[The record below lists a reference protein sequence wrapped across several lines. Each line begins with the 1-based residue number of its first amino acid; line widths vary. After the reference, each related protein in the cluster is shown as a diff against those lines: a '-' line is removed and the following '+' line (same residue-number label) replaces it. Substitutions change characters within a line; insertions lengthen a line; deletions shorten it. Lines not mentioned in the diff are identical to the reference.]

1 MGGEARGALMDE
13 GWIPGWLEDFV
24 RENRRALASDEE
36 RMRLVLDLCGR
47 NISDGGGPFA
57 AAIFDEG
64 GGLVSAGTNRVVPAS
79 CSLLHA
85 EVLAIYSAER
95 ALGAR
100 DLSSRGRFTLV
111 TSAQPCLMCMG
122 ALLWAG
128 VSAVV
133 AGARGRAAVA
143 ALVGFDEGPVPADW
157 AAELGRRG
165 VEVRRDVLRDEA
177 RVLLARYRASGLGV
191 YNAGS
196 NPLPCDKKR

>member
-1 MGGEARGALMDE
+1 
-13 GWIPGWLEDFV
+13 
-24 RENRRALASDEE
+24 
-36 RMRLVLDLCGR
+36 MRLVLDLCAM

-57 AAIFDEG
+57 AAIFDVG
-64 GGLVSAGTNRVVPAS
+64 GGLVSAGMNRVVPAS

-85 EVLAIYSAER
+85 EVMAIYSAER
-95 ALGAR
+95 ALGTH

-122 ALLWAG
+122 AVLWAG

-133 AGARGRAAVA
+133 AGARGHDDVE
-143 ALVGFDEGPVPADW
+143 ALIGFDEGPVPADW
-157 AAELGRRG
+157 VAELGRRG

-177 RVLLARYRASGLGV
+177 RSLLARYRDSGLGV

-196 NPLPCDKKR
+196 NPLANPEKG